1 MSQSS
6 ANCKH
11 VKSSHHLP
19 RTMTKLFRVEFHRYL
34 DYVYDYGVLNPV
46 FVMPPLSDCHLSH
59 RSSALSA
66 PREDGRM
73 APTGS
78 LTFNDAPWL
87 STGLLNKEAVQ
98 FVHGSIDADFGT
110 CVGVCVR
117 WRRIQFFLA
126 NMKKCITHFLPHAT
140 IIVLGRD

>member
-1 MSQSS
+1 
-6 ANCKH
+6 
-11 VKSSHHLP
+11 
-19 RTMTKLFRVEFHRYL
+19 
-34 DYVYDYGVLNPV
+34 
-46 FVMPPLSDCHLSH
+46 MPPLSDCHLPH
-59 RSSALSA
+59 HSSALSA

-110 CVGVCVR
+110 CVADGGKLTE
-117 WRRIQFFLA
+117 QTK
-126 NMKKCITHFLPHAT
+126 N
-140 IIVLGRD
+140 

>member
-1 MSQSS
+1 MVCSTFYLLSS
-6 ANCKH
+6 I
-11 VKSSHHLP
+11 VGLP
-19 RTMTKLFRVEFHRYL
+19 SA
-34 DYVYDYGVLNPV
+34 PA
-46 FVMPPLSDCHLSH
+46 
-59 RSSALSA
+59 ALSA

-110 CVGVCVR
+110 CVSEG
-117 WRRIQFFLA
+117 
-126 NMKKCITHFLPHAT
+126 K
-140 IIVLGRD
+140 